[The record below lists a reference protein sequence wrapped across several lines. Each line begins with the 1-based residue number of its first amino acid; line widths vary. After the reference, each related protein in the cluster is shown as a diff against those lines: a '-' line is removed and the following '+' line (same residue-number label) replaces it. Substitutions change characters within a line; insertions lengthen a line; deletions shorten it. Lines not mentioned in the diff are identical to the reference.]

1 MIGTLFI
8 NFLKHLITSLMTRYR
23 DTGDVKYRAK
33 NGCHRNKPTETDNRI
48 SGMAAR
54 RRFVTANGIRANVL
68 LRSRRSMK
76 LPQRTD
82 RHELAIG
89 HLRDQLC
96 RAVCV
101 RLIPSHNFG
110 HLRQFL
116 REELARIPQQSITT
130 LVGSMRKRLDAEC
143 IASRG
148 VPTFLAFLPSAHP
161 HQYNQ
166 CYDCK
171 TAICYEER
179 NRKAI
184 FTQGKLHNSDS
195 TSWYS

>member
-1 MIGTLFI
+1 
-8 NFLKHLITSLMTRYR
+8 
-23 DTGDVKYRAK
+23 
-33 NGCHRNKPTETDNRI
+33 
-48 SGMAAR
+48 MAAR
-54 RRFVTANGIRANVL
+54 RRFVTANGIRANVQNPCFSDPTIIIRL
-68 LRSRRSMK
+68 HKHGFGSRRSMK
-76 LPQRTD
+76 VPQRTD

-89 HLRDQLC
+89 QLRDQLC

-101 RLIPSHNFG
+101 RLIPNHNLG

-130 LVGSMRKRLDAEC
+130 LVGSMRKRLAEC

-148 VPTFLAFLPSAHP
+148 GPTFLAFLPSVHP

-179 NRKAI
+179 NRKAFI

>member
-1 MIGTLFI
+1 MSKIVPRMVVPE
-8 NFLKHLITSLMTRYR
+8 K
-23 DTGDVKYRAK
+23 
-33 NGCHRNKPTETDNRI
+33 KPTETDNRI

-54 RRFVTANGIRANVL
+54 RRFVTANGIRANVQNPRL
-68 LRSRRSMK
+68 SDQTIIIRLHKHGFGSRRSMK
-76 LPQRTD
+76 VPQRTD

-96 RAVCV
+96 RAVRV
-101 RLIPSHNFG
+101 RLIPNLG

-130 LVGSMRKRLDAEC
+130 LVGSMRKRLAEC

-148 VPTFLAFLPSAHP
+148 GPTFLAFLPSAHP

-179 NRKAI
+179 NRKA
-184 FTQGKLHNSDS
+184 LHL
-195 TSWYS
+195 YSR

>member
-1 MIGTLFI
+1 
-8 NFLKHLITSLMTRYR
+8 
-23 DTGDVKYRAK
+23 
-33 NGCHRNKPTETDNRI
+33 
-48 SGMAAR
+48 
-54 RRFVTANGIRANVL
+54 
-68 LRSRRSMK
+68 MK
-76 LPQRTD
+76 VPQRTD
-82 RHELAIG
+82 RHELADG

-96 RAVCV
+96 RAVRV
-101 RLIPSHNFG
+101 RLIPNLG

-130 LVGSMRKRLDAEC
+130 LVGSIRKRLAEC

-148 VPTFLAFLPSAHP
+148 GPTFLAFLPSAHP

-179 NRKAI
+179 NRKA
-184 FTQGKLHNSDS
+184 LHL
-195 TSWYS
+195 YSR